1 MLSVLLS
8 HENFYAAF
16 WMLIILLGLY
26 FLTEIKRRQRLIPEY
41 SRPANDS
48 LEFVTTIGKLY
59 YEKGDHKNLAEKL
72 SIFFL
77 DYVRNKYK
85 LPTNELNESFVQRL
99 ALKTSIPVDELR
111 NLTDTL
117 ITIKLSDR
125 ITEQQLLQYHQQL
138 ENFYSKA

>member
-1 MLSVLLS
+1 MIVL
-8 HENFYAAF
+8 A
-16 WMLIILLGLY
+16 LY
-26 FLTEIKRRQRLIPEY
+26 FLTEVKRRQRLIPEY

-72 SIFFL
+72 TLYFL

-85 LPTNELNESFVQRL
+85 LHTNEINASFVERL
-99 ALKTSIPVDELR
+99 ALKTGIAPEELGR
-111 NLTDTL
+111 LTDTL
-117 ITIKLSDR
+117 NAIRVSDR
-125 ITEQQLLQYHQQL
+125 ISEEQLLQYHQQL